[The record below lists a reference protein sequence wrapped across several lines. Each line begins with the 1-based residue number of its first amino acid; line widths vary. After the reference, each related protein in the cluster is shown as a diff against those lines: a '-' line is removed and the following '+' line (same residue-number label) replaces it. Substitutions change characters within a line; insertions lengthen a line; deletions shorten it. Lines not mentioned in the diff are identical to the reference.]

1 MRRTSDEAVK
11 GITMSLLPITRMV
24 DRIEVERT
32 DSDFALSNAL
42 MYAGEMLTKLVVA
55 GLVAAIEDDSEKHTP
70 PQSFAATLD

>member
-1 MRRTSDEAVK
+1 
-11 GITMSLLPITRMV
+11 MV

-70 PQSFAATLD
+70 LQSFAATLD